1 MIELDIIDESGSW
14 HRFSFDGASIDVG
27 RDPDVHLVLPAP
39 NVSNEHCRLAAQG
52 GKVVLTDLGS
62 TNGTFVNGVRVRA
75 PVVVSLADRISVG
88 PYVLLLAR
96 GD

>member
-1 MIELDIIDESGSW
+1 MLELDIIDESGSW
-14 HRFSFDGASIDVG
+14 HRFSFQDLAIDVG

-39 NVSNEHCRLAAQG
+39 NISNEHCRLAAHD

-62 TNGTFVNGVRVRA
+62 TNGTFVNGVRVNA
-75 PVVVSLADRISVG
+75 PVVVRPSDRISIG

-96 GD
+96 NE

>member
-14 HRFSFDGASIDVG
+14 HRFSFEDNTIDVG
-27 RDPDVHLVLPAP
+27 RDPDLHLVLPAP

-52 GKVVLTDLGS
+52 GRVVITDLGS

-75 PVVVSLADRISVG
+75 PTVVSPADRISVG

-96 GD
+96 SE